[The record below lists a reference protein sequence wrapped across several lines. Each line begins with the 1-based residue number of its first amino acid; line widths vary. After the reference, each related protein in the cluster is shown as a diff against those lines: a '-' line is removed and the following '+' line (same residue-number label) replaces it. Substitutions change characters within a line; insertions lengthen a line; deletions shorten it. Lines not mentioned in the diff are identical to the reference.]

1 MAYFILTS
9 IFKKIGVK
17 PSTPLTSADHSVIQL
32 RTTEAIQKLGK
43 KTSAKKII
51 TFAQS
56 SYSLKT
62 LAVILEKPETD
73 IGFQQKNK
81 YDKKKII

>member
-1 MAYFILTS
+1 
-9 IFKKIGVK
+9 
-17 PSTPLTSADHSVIQL
+17 LTSADHSVIQL

-62 LAVILEKPETD
+62 LPAILKDRHE
-73 IGFQQKNK
+73 
-81 YDKKKII
+81 